1 MSIIEWLATGFG
13 VACVILT
20 IRESIWCWPT
30 GLVQVLLFVFVFLEA
45 RLYSDVVLHVIYVIL
60 QIYGWHAWL
69 RGGDAGESLQV
80 SRLAPHALLT
90 WLVVGVV
97 GTVTVGTLMRRF
109 TDADYA
115 YWDASI
121 LALSL
126 IAQWL
131 LARKVLESWIF
142 WISVDVLAVGL
153 YTLKGLYPTAGL
165 YSVFLV
171 LAVTGLVQWKRSL
184 ERQPLLQRA

>member
-69 RGGDAGESLQV
+69 RGGDAGEALRV
-80 SRLAPHALLT
+80 SRLAPRALLT

-97 GTVTVGTLMRRF
+97 GTVTVGTLMRRVS
-109 TDADYA
+109 DCA
-115 YWDASI
+115 YEYRVAAI
-121 LALSL
+121 
-126 IAQWL
+126 
-131 LARKVLESWIF
+131 
-142 WISVDVLAVGL
+142 ISFHVV
-153 YTLKGLYPTAGL
+153 
-165 YSVFLV
+165 
-171 LAVTGLVQWKRSL
+171 
-184 ERQPLLQRA
+184 